1 MKIAGVEIS
10 NPEKIIFPEDS
21 ITKLQM
27 VQYYEEV
34 AEDMLPYMKNRPLTL
49 HRFPSGVNEDGFYQK
64 NASDYFPD
72 FVKTVQVETEEGSNT
87 QIICNTKKTLV
98 YLANQGTVA
107 FHIWLSKK
115 DMLYKPDK
123 VVFDLD
129 PSNNSFEEVK
139 EAARLL
145 GSYFR
150 KKGKDPHLMTT
161 GQNGLHVW
169 YKIRRTQTFDQ
180 LRETV
185 RQDAAA
191 LEKKYPQLLTTAV
204 RKNKREGKI
213 FLDYLRNSYA
223 QTSVCPYSLRA
234 NKKAGIAMPLSWDR
248 LDTLESSDAFT
259 LKKILKNM

>member
-1 MKIAGVEIS
+1 MQIAGVEIS
-10 NPEKIIFPEDS
+10 HPDKIIFPKEK

-34 AEDMLPYMKNRPLTL
+34 ADIMLPYMHNRPLTL
-49 HRFPSGVNEDGFYQK
+49 HRFPNGVNEDGFYQK
-64 NASDYFPD
+64 SAADYFPD
-72 FVKTVQVETEEGSNT
+72 YIKTVMVKTEEGSNS
-87 QIICNTKKTLV
+87 QILCNTKKTLI

-115 DMLYKPDK
+115 DMLFKPDK

-129 PSNNSFEEVK
+129 PSDNSFEEIK
-139 EAARLL
+139 EATKLVGA
-145 GSYFR
+145 YFR

-161 GQNGLHVW
+161 GQHGLHIW
-169 YKIRRTQTFDQ
+169 YSIRRSQTFDE

-185 RQDAAA
+185 KGDALA
-191 LEKKYPQLLTTAV
+191 LEKKYPKLFTTAI

-234 NKKAGIAMPLSWDR
+234 NNSASIAMPISWDK
-248 LDTLESSDAFT
+248 LDSLKSPDYFT
-259 LKKILKNM
+259 LKKWS